1 MALFVLNSERKG
13 GQQVLSIGS
22 TTRVWSLGINIFTS
36 AEWYRVILD
45 EAHIIKD
52 RNTQTAKACFALNSE
67 RRWLL
72 TGTPIQNS
80 LDDFFSFV
88 HFLKVLL

>member
-1 MALFVLNSERKG
+1 M
-13 GQQVLSIGS
+13 LSG
-22 TTRVWSLGINIFTS
+22 
-36 AEWYRVILD
+36 EWYRVILD

-52 RNTQTAKACFALNSE
+52 RNTQTAKACFALNSA

-80 LDDFFSFV
+80 LDDFFSFI
-88 HFLKVLL
+88 HFLKVFCAKNATYSEFDIP